1 MADQYPEV
9 AVVILNWN
17 GKSFL
22 EKFLPSVCSTDYPF
36 YKIYI
41 ADNASTDD
49 SIAFVRNNYPDIT
62 IIFNSGNIGF
72 AAGYN
77 EALAQIEA
85 DYYVLLNQ
93 DVEVTPGWIRP
104 IIEMMEADNRIA
116 ACQPKIRSYHQ
127 KDHFEYAGAAGGWMD
142 RWGFT
147 FCRGRIFD
155 TTEADEGQYDTPMPI
170 FWATGAALFI
180 RAKLYHEA
188 GGLDPDFFAHMEEID
203 LCWRLQRMGYR
214 IWCCPQSVVY
224 HVGGGSLAQGS
235 PKKMFLNFRNN
246 LIMLHKNLHGWE
258 RFATIFIRLMLDGMA
273 ACRSVLMGYPA
284 EIKIILKAHVAFYQW
299 IFSMK
304 KNEHHR
310 QIQHIPS
317 GKINR
322 LSGIYPRSIAWQYFV
337 RRHKTFYILYKHL
350 QKMKM

>member
-1 MADQYPEV
+1 MADQYPVV

-22 EKFLPSVCSTDYPF
+22 EKFLPAVCTTDEPL

-49 SIAFVRNNYPDIT
+49 SIAFVRKNYPDIT
-62 IIFNSGNIGF
+62 IISNSGNIGF

-104 IIEMMEADNRIA
+104 IIEMMESNLKIA
-116 ACQPKIRSYHQ
+116 ACQPKIRAYHQ

-155 TTEADEGQYDTPMPI
+155 TTEQDMGQYDTPMQV

-203 LCWRLQRMGYR
+203 LCWRLQRMGYQV
-214 IWCCPQSVVY
+214 WCCPQSVVY

-246 LIMLHKNLHGWE
+246 LIMLHKNLAGFE
-258 RFATIFIRLMLDGMA
+258 RFYTLFIRFILDGMA
-273 ACRSVLMGYPA
+273 ACRSILMGYPA
-284 EIKIILKAHVAFYQW
+284 ELKAILKAHGAFYRW
-299 IFSMK
+299 LFSTK
-304 KNEHHR
+304 SKERHR
-310 QIQHIPS
+310 KIKYIPS
-317 GKINR
+317 CKLKR
-322 LSGIYPRSIAWQYFV
+322 LPGVYLHSIAWQYFV
-337 RRHKTFYILYKHL
+337 RKRKTFSSLKIKGD
-350 QKMKM
+350 KSG